1 MKVVKQIEAGY
12 SVHTEMWGSISQEK
26 AEKMGD
32 LNHSLSIS
40 EAAAVSSGRACFR
53 AETHLFASS
62 ALIAAKIK
70 E

>member
-1 MKVVKQIEAGY
+1 VGLNL
-12 SVHTEMWGSISQEK
+12 SEK
-26 AEKMGD
+26 TEKMGD